1 MRLMIGNIET
11 VAEALHVARREA
23 DKDGSP
29 ATIEPG
35 IWFVCF
41 VPGITKQWWHPF
53 VHKTHKHVFAMR
65 PERDGKW
72 TLFEPW
78 WHRLLVASLDPE
90 QARKFLLWA
99 AAGDVV
105 AVREHVPGSASQVRG
120 WMTCAGQVSYLLGR
134 PYCVWTP
141 HRFYRLLTREL
152 NVWRVDVLAL
162 LKLGAAE
169 FAAATQAI
177 IARLEPAL
185 PPAQLQVAGAP
196 ARSPAD

>member
-1 MRLMIGNIET
+1 MRLMGECIAT
-11 VAEALHVARREA
+11 VAEALRVVRREA

-53 VHKTHKHVFAMR
+53 VHKTHKHVFAMK
-65 PERDGKW
+65 PERDGRW

-78 WHRLLVASLDPE
+78 WHRLLAASLSPE

-105 AVREHVPGSASQVRG
+105 AVREHVPGSGSQVRG

-134 PYCVWTP
+134 PYWVWTP
-141 HRFYRLLTREL
+141 HRFYRLLVREL
-152 NVWRVDVLAL
+152 NAWRVDVLAL
-162 LKLGAAE
+162 LNLGAAE
-169 FAAATQAI
+169 FSAATQALT
-177 IARLEPAL
+177 ARLERAL
-185 PPAQLQVAGAP
+185 PPA
-196 ARSPAD
+196 R